1 MCAELTPVPYDPHK
15 HRRSSIRLPG
25 YDYSSAGA
33 YFVTMCAQGRERR
46 FATITRDGLQLSA
59 AGQMLEWWWRK
70 LPDKFPPVALDVTVI
85 MPDHMHGIVWLQPSS
100 PESVPLGTTIQWFK
114 TMTTNAYIRGVREGD
129 WPAFDRRLWQR
140 DYYER
145 IVRDE
150 EALERIRAY
159 IVANPARWIAA
170 HGDLA

>member
-1 MCAELTPVPYDPHK
+1 MPYDPNKH
-15 HRRSSIRLPG
+15 HRRSIRLPS
-25 YDYSSAGA
+25 YDYSRAGA

-59 AGQMLEWWWRK
+59 AGLMLDLWWHK
-70 LPDKFPPVALDVTVI
+70 LPDKFPAVALDVFVI
-85 MPDHMHGIVWLQPSS
+85 MPDHMHGIMWLQPSS
-100 PESVPLGTTIQWFK
+100 AEAVALGTTIQWFK
-114 TMTTNAYIRGVREGD
+114 TMTTNAYIRGVRDDG

-150 EALERIRAY
+150 PALERIRAY
-159 IVANPARWIAA
+159 IAANPARWLAA
-170 HGDLA
+170 RGDGA

>member
-1 MCAELTPVPYDPHK
+1 MPLDPNKH
-15 HRRSSIRLPG
+15 HRRSIRLPS
-25 YDYSSAGA
+25 YDYSCAGA

-46 FATITRDGLQLSA
+46 FATITRTGLQLSA
-59 AGQMLEWWWRK
+59 AGLMLDAWWRK
-70 LPDKFPPVALDVTVI
+70 LPDKFLAVALDVSVI

-100 PESVPLGTTIQWFK
+100 AEAVALGTTIQWFK
-114 TMTTNAYIRGVREGD
+114 TMTTNAYIRGVRNDG

-150 EALERIRAY
+150 TALERIRTY
-159 IVANPARWIAA
+159 IAANPARWLAA
-170 HGDLA
+170 RGDGS